1 MIKLEMGKNL
11 IMLLL
16 IFWTLLWKCYSVW
29 TAAKNNH
36 KKWFIALIIFNTLGI
51 LDIIYIF
58 YIAKKKWSDVKKA
71 FLRIFSSKKQEVKE
85 VK

>member
-1 MIKLEMGKNL
+1 MANLEIGKNL

-16 IFWTLLWKCYSVW
+16 VVWTLVWKCYSVW
-29 TAAKNNH
+29 TASKKNH

-71 FLRIFSSKKQEVKE
+71 FFGIFSVKKQEIK
-85 VK
+85 